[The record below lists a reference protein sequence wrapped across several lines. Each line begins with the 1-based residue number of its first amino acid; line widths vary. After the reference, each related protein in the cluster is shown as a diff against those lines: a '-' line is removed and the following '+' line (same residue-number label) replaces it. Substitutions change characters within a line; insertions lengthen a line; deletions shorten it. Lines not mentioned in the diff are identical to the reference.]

1 MDADWSVTGLDGR
14 DDVRLVTVEL
24 RNPDPVDRRVR
35 VDNLL
40 DGPVLPP
47 RRAGVPDPG
56 WDRDGFTG
64 VVPAGGRQPLGYACP
79 APPRRPPVSVTDE
92 GRAPDGSTADDAAAA
107 VRGLADPRPPADA
120 VPGAAGVVG
129 EGDDQGNWAAGNDT
143 EAGDPPDS
151 VASWLE
157 TVEER
162 IERGERVTDA
172 SVAEATAGVAAM
184 TEADRDIATLADR
197 LSADAATLRAV
208 AGRAATLADRAEGVD
223 VPVEAL
229 RRLA

>member
-35 VDNLL
+35 VDNRL

-64 VVPAGGRQPLGYACP
+64 VVPAGERRPLGYACP
-79 APPRRPPVSVTDE
+79 APPSRPPVSVVDE
-92 GRAPDGSTADDAAAA
+92 GRATGGSADDDAEVA
-107 VRGLADPRPPADA
+107 VRELADPRPPADA
-120 VPGAAGVVG
+120 VPDASPGGGSGSDPERNAR
-129 EGDDQGNWAAGNDT
+129 GDG
-143 EAGDPPDS
+143 PPTP
-151 VASWLE
+151 VASWLA
-157 TVEER
+157 TVERR
-162 IERGERVTDA
+162 IERGEGMTGA
-172 SVAEATAGVAAM
+172 SVAATVEGLGAVEDGGHDV
-184 TEADRDIATLADR
+184 ATLDAR
-197 LSADAATLRAV
+197 LSTDATTLRTV
-208 AGRAATLADRAEGVD
+208 AERASTLADRAEAVD
-223 VPVEAL
+223 IPVEAL